1 MTAKHTRRKVIAGI
15 VAGAATAALAGV
27 VHTRA
32 RADEFA
38 GFHEHPNGVVTVLT
52 HRYHFPRPG
61 SLSVTR
67 SVRTATPEEAQK
79 YRRALERA

>member
-15 VAGAATAALAGV
+15 VAGAATAAFAGV
-27 VHTRA
+27 VHT

-61 SLSVTR
+61 RLSVTR
-67 SVRTATPEEAQK
+67 SVRTATPEEARK
-79 YRRALERA
+79 YRRALRRA